1 MQNND
6 SIVFNNWQPSAESWW
21 PFEVNYNLSRNA
33 LVTPKDGTHIPISFP
48 YASQTI
54 SSSSILRI
62 RDVHWDW
69 GFRFP
74 RHHSFSLSSL
84 PAKKCSCLPGAST
97 VSDNAGK
104 SDMAS
109 KWWSYGQAGPLFT
122 GVNGLKSWDK
132 LHVKNIYT
140 SSSYPSMVSKPS
152 PKQRLFADRGVVS
165 SLTEISTQDA
175 ALILSHQR
183 WPASFSLEL
192 DNERWKF
199 ILCNLLINMVE
210 KKPQCVSRS
219 LSRPKAVSQV
229 QWTVGRFEH
238 VLVCMGTS
246 TSLLFW
252 QDEHKPEFKDL
263 TKLEDQPLNVEV
275 SSVDSWYIEKN
286 VRRISRL

>member
-1 MQNND
+1 MLPKQ
-6 SIVFNNWQPSAESWW
+6 SVVLLFWGLGTCIGGLGVPLWGSHCM
-21 PFEVNYNLSRNA
+21 VNSL
-33 LVTPKDGTHIPISFP
+33 
-48 YASQTI
+48 
-54 SSSSILRI
+54 
-62 RDVHWDW
+62 
-69 GFRFP
+69 P

-84 PAKKCSCLPGAST
+84 PPTKCSCLPGAST

-122 GVNGLKSWDK
+122 SVNGLKSWDK
-132 LHVKNIYT
+132 LHVYEYIYIYT

-152 PKQRLFADRGVVS
+152 PKQRPNANGGVVS
-165 SLTEISTQDA
+165 SLTSFQRPETEISTQDA

-199 ILCNLLINMVE
+199 ILCNPLINMVE

-229 QWTVGRFEH
+229 QWTVGRFEQ

-252 QDEHKPEFKDL
+252 QDEHKPVQGFD
-263 TKLEDQPLNVEV
+263 
-275 SSVDSWYIEKN
+275 
-286 VRRISRL
+286 